1 MAEEAVPL
9 ESARPVYPTVNTI
22 VVAVDAVVVLSEPG
36 HQQLLYIDLII
47 QEYSH
52 FSNRS
57 VK

>member
-22 VVAVDAVVVLSEPG
+22 AVAVVAVDVLSEPG